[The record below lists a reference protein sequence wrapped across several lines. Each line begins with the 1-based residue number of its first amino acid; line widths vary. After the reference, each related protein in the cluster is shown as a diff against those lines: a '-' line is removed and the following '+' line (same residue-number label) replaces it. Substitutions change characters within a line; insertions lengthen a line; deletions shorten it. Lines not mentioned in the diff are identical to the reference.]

1 MPRLSTETREQRRRH
16 VLVSAWRCFARDGF
30 HATSM
35 DDVIAATG
43 MSSSAVYRYF
53 RSKEE
58 LIAAAAEESLA
69 QLRELFDRLLA
80 QQPVPTPAETVAAL
94 VGQLT
99 ERAAHPEYDLST
111 IAIHAWAE
119 SLRRPELAAST
130 RDFYRDVRGLLTEL
144 ARRWV
149 QAGQLAPDAD
159 PDAVATVL
167 VTLMPGLIVNQHLVD
182 PVPAPQLVAG
192 LSMLGTATA
201 AGGDR
206 HQS

>member
-58 LIAAAAEESLA
+58 LVAAASQESLA

-80 QQPVPTPAETVAAL
+80 QQPAPTPAATITAL

-99 ERAAHPEYDLST
+99 QRSEHADYDLSK

-130 RDFYRDVRGLLTEL
+130 RDSTATCVGCSSSSPGGGSRPGSSRPTPTR
-144 ARRWV
+144 RRWPRCCSRSCR
-149 QAGQLAPDAD
+149 A
-159 PDAVATVL
+159 
-167 VTLMPGLIVNQHLVD
+167 
-182 PVPAPQLVAG
+182 
-192 LSMLGTATA
+192 
-201 AGGDR
+201 
-206 HQS
+206 

>member
-1 MPRLSTETREQRRRH
+1 MPRLSTETREQRRHH

-35 DDVIAATG
+35 DDIIAATG

-58 LIAAAAEESLA
+58 LIAAASQESLA
-69 QLRELFDRLLA
+69 QLRELFARLLA
-80 QQPVPTPAETVAAL
+80 QQPAPTPAATIEAL

-99 ERAAHPEYDLST
+99 ERSAHADYDLSK

-130 RDFYRDVRGLLTEL
+130 RDFYRDVRGLLIEL

-149 QAGQLAPDAD
+149 AAGQLASDAD

-167 VTLMPGLIVNQHLVD
+167 LTFMPGMIVNQHLVD
-182 PVPAPQLVAG
+182 PVSAKQLVAG
-192 LSMLGTATA
+192 LSMLGAATA
-201 AGGDR
+201 AGGVPER
-206 HQS
+206 

>member
-58 LIAAAAEESLA
+58 LVAAASQESLA

-80 QQPVPTPAETVAAL
+80 QQPAPTPAATITAL

-99 ERAAHPEYDLST
+99 QRSEHADYDLSK

-130 RDFYRDVRGLLTEL
+130 RDFYRDVRGLLVEL

-149 QAGQLAPDAD
+149 SAGQLAPDAD
-159 PDAVATVL
+159 PEAVATVL
-167 VTLMPGLIVNQHLVD
+167 LTLMPGMIVNQHLVD
-182 PVPAPQLVAG
+182 PVSATQLVAG
-192 LSMLGTATA
+192 LSMLGAATA
-201 AGGDR
+201 AGGVP
-206 HQS
+206 Q